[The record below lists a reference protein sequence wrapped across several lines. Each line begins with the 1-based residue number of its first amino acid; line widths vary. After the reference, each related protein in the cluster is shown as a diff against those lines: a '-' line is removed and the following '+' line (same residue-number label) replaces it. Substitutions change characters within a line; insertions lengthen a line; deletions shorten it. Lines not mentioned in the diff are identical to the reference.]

1 MIAMTSPRPRPTP
14 RPPAPPVGPPVVPPP
29 VPRADYTETV
39 VAPVQIALG
48 VLVAVVAGAILLALG
63 LWPLAVL
70 AVLLVVAVSV
80 YLGVQTLTVTPTR
93 ISIAQ
98 GRGDKSP
105 HTVEMADVTLTEAVT
120 LTWPQCFGLNLPATV
135 DSTRFTVRAGSALSL
150 TKRDGEQL
158 RISAADPEAA
168 RAVLGR

>member
-1 MIAMTSPRPRPTP
+1 MASVDPPL
-14 RPPAPPVGPPVVPPP
+14 PPAPPG
-29 VPRADYTETV
+29 AEYTEMV

-48 VLVAVVAGAILLALG
+48 ALVAVVAGAILLALG
-63 LWPLAVL
+63 LWPLAVV
-70 AVLLVVAVSV
+70 AVLLVGAVSV

-93 ISIAQ
+93 ISIGQ

-105 HTVEMADVTLTEAVT
+105 HTVETAEVALSEVVT
-120 LTWPQCFGLNLPATV
+120 LTWPQCFGLNLPDTV
-135 DSTRFTVRAGSALSL
+135 DSTRFTIRAGSTLRL

-158 RISAADPEAA
+158 RISAMDPEAA